1 MKSLLT
7 AETIKELHRNG
18 QTSVEIT
25 PQRTII
31 TPEARDV
38 AKKLGLKI
46 VDVPVG
52 SERHHKGRVSS
63 AGNRPDSL
71 TAIKKAVRDKLP
83 AAHQNSSLLDQLI
96 EKALKELQHQ
106 DEAGPSCEREKA
118 PNGVVLVRGSSVK
131 PGKFDG
137 AGGKPIGL
145 TDVIGAADN
154 SSIAAGYMQWEN
166 CSFPWTL
173 NYDEIDVVLE
183 GELHI
188 TCGNKTHIGKPGDV
202 FFIPKGAAI
211 EFGSPG
217 KVRFVYVTYPAD
229 WSAQ

>member
-1 MKSLLT
+1 MKSLFT
-7 AETIKELHRNG
+7 AEKIKELHKSG
-18 QTSVEIT
+18 QTSVEVS
-25 PQRTII
+25 PKSTII

-38 AKKLGLKI
+38 AKKLGVKI
-46 VDVPVG
+46 IDVA
-52 SERHHKGRVSS
+52 VSS
-63 AGNRPDSL
+63 EPHKDGASRTGGQPDSL
-71 TAIKKAVRDKLP
+71 QAIKKAVRAKLP
-83 AAHQNSSLLDQLI
+83 ASHQNSGLLDQLI

-106 DEAGPSCEREKA
+106 DAAGPSCEREKA
-118 PNGVVLVRGSSVK
+118 PNGVVLVRGNSVK

-145 TDVIGAADN
+145 TDVIGPDDK
-154 SSIAAGYMQWEN
+154 SSIAAGYMQWDN

-188 TCGNKTHIGKPGDV
+188 TCGDKTHIGKPGDV
-202 FFIPKGAAI
+202 FFIPKGASI

>member
-7 AETIKELHRNG
+7 AETIKQLHRSG
-18 QTSVEIT
+18 QASVDFC
-25 PQRTII
+25 PQHTII

-46 VDVPVG
+46 VDVAAG
-52 SERHHKGRVSS
+52 QVSQTS
-63 AGNRPDSL
+63 AAGTASGPDSL
-71 TAIKKAVRDKLP
+71 QAIKQAVKAKLP
-83 AAHQNSSLLDQLI
+83 AGHQNSALLDQLI
-96 EKALKELQHQ
+96 EKALKELQQ
-106 DEAGPSCEREKA
+106 QEKSGPVCEREEA
-118 PNGVVLVRGSSVK
+118 PNGVVLVRGNSVK
-131 PGKFDG
+131 PGKLDG
-137 AGGKPIGL
+137 VGGKPIGVA
-145 TDVIGAADN
+145 DVIGAADN
-154 SSIAAGYMQWEN
+154 SSVAAGYMQWDN

-173 NYDEIDVVLE
+173 TYDEINVVLE

-188 TCGNKTHIGKPGDV
+188 TCDGKVYKGRPGDV

-229 WSAQ
+229 WAA

>member
-1 MKSLLT
+1 MKSLFT
-7 AETIKELHRNG
+7 AEKIKELHKSG
-18 QTSVEIT
+18 ETSVEVS
-25 PQRTII
+25 PQSTII

-46 VDVPVG
+46 IDVAVSIEPRKSRG
-52 SERHHKGRVSS
+52 SI
-63 AGNRPDSL
+63 AGSRPDNL
-71 TAIKKAVRDKLP
+71 QDIKKAVRAKLP
-83 AAHQNSSLLDQLI
+83 AGHQNSALLDQLI

-106 DEAGPSCEREKA
+106 DAAGPSFEREKA

-145 TDVIGAADN
+145 TDVIGSADN

>member
-1 MKSLLT
+1 MKSLFT
-7 AETIKELHRNG
+7 AEKIKELHKSG
-18 QTSVEIT
+18 QTSVEVS
-25 PQRTII
+25 PKSTII

-38 AKKLGLKI
+38 AKKLGVKI
-46 VDVPVG
+46 IDVA
-52 SERHHKGRVSS
+52 VSS
-63 AGNRPDSL
+63 EPHQDGASRTGGQPDSL
-71 TAIKKAVRDKLP
+71 QAIKKAVRAKLP
-83 AAHQNSSLLDQLI
+83 ASHQNSGLLDQLI

-106 DEAGPSCEREKA
+106 DVAGPSCEREKA
-118 PNGVVLVRGSSVK
+118 PNGVVLVRGNSVK

-145 TDVIGAADN
+145 TDVIGPDDK
-154 SSIAAGYMQWEN
+154 SSIAAGYMQWDN

-188 TCGNKTHIGKPGDV
+188 TCGDKTHIGKPGDV
-202 FFIPKGAAI
+202 FFIPKGASI

>member
-7 AETIKELHRNG
+7 AETIKELHRSG
-18 QTSVEIT
+18 QASVEVC
-25 PQRTII
+25 PKRTII

-46 VDVPVG
+46 VDAPVG
-52 SERHHKGRVSS
+52 HEPRKKHSPG
-63 AGNRPDSL
+63 AGNQPESL
-71 TAIKKAVRDKLP
+71 QAIKKAVRAKLP

-106 DEAGPSCEREKA
+106 DAEGPSCKRETA
-118 PNGVVLVRGSSVK
+118 PNGVVLVRGNSVK
-131 PGKFDG
+131 PGRFEG
-137 AGGKPIGL
+137 ARGKPVGL
-145 TDVIGAADN
+145 IDVIGSADN

-188 TCGNKTHIGKPGDV
+188 TCGNKTHVGKPGDV

>member
-18 QTSVEIT
+18 QTSVEFS
-25 PQRTII
+25 PQQTII

-46 VDVPVG
+46 VDIP
-52 SERHHKGRVSS
+52 
-63 AGNRPDSL
+63 AGQLPLKKQNAAVNVDSL
-71 TAIKKAVRDKLP
+71 HAIKQAVKAKLP
-83 AAHQNSSLLDQLI
+83 AGHQNSGLLDQLI
-96 EKALKELQHQ
+96 EKALKELRQQ
-106 DEAGPSCEREKA
+106 DSEGPSCECERA
-118 PNGVVLVRGSSVK
+118 PNGVVLVRGNSVK
-131 PGKFDG
+131 LGRFDG
-137 AGGKPIGL
+137 AGGKPIGV
-145 TDVIGAADN
+145 TDVIGAADK
-154 SSIAAGYMQWEN
+154 SSMAAGYMQWEN

-173 NYDEIDVVLE
+173 TYDEINVVLE

-188 TCGNKTHIGKPGDV
+188 TSGDQVYKGKPGDV
-202 FFIPKGAAI
+202 FFIPKGSAI

>member
-18 QTSVEIT
+18 QTAVEVA
-25 PQRTII
+25 PQSTII

-46 VDVPVG
+46 VDVPINSVPEKDSMSLAG
-52 SERHHKGRVSS
+52 S
-63 AGNRPDSL
+63 RPDSL
-71 TAIKKAVRDKLP
+71 QAIKKAVREKLP

-106 DEAGPSCEREKA
+106 DTEGPSCEREKA
-118 PNGVVLVRGSSVK
+118 PNGVVLVRGASVK

-145 TDVIGAADN
+145 TDVIGSADN
-154 SSIAAGYMQWEN
+154 SSIAAGYMQWDN

>member
-7 AETIKELHRNG
+7 AETIKDLHRNG
-18 QTSVEIT
+18 QTSVEFS
-25 PQRTII
+25 PQQTII

-46 VDVPVG
+46 VDIPADQLPHKKQNAPVN
-52 SERHHKGRVSS
+52 V
-63 AGNRPDSL
+63 DSL
-71 TAIKKAVRDKLP
+71 HAIKQAVKAKLP
-83 AAHQNSSLLDQLI
+83 AGHQNSELLDQLI
-96 EKALKELQHQ
+96 EKALKELRQQ
-106 DEAGPSCEREKA
+106 DSEGPSCERERA
-118 PNGVVLVRGSSVK
+118 PNGVVLVRGNSVK
-131 PGKFDG
+131 LGRFDG
-137 AGGKPIGL
+137 AGGKPIGV
-145 TDVIGAADN
+145 TDVIGAADK
-154 SSIAAGYMQWEN
+154 SSMAAGYMQWEN

-173 NYDEIDVVLE
+173 TYDEINVVLE

-188 TCGNKTHIGKPGDV
+188 TSGDQVYKGKPGDV
-202 FFIPKGAAI
+202 FFIPKGSAI

>member
-7 AETIKELHRNG
+7 AETIKELHQKG
-18 QTSVEIT
+18 QTSVEIV
-25 PQRTII
+25 PRQTII

-38 AKKLGLKI
+38 AKKLGMNI

-52 SERHHKGRVSS
+52 SKCHKDREPLVDKHSG
-63 AGNRPDSL
+63 SL
-71 TAIKKAVRDKLP
+71 QAIKKAVREKLP

-106 DEAGPSCEREKA
+106 EEVGPSFEREKA

-131 PGKFDG
+131 PGKFEG
-137 AGGKPIGL
+137 AKGKPIGL

>member
-7 AETIKELHRNG
+7 AETIKDLHRNG
-18 QTSVEIT
+18 QTSVEFS
-25 PQRTII
+25 PQQTII

-46 VDVPVG
+46 IDIPVG
-52 SERHHKGRVSS
+52 QLPGKNS
-63 AGNRPDSL
+63 AAQAGTGPDSL
-71 TAIKKAVRDKLP
+71 QAIRQAVKAKLP
-83 AAHQNSSLLDQLI
+83 AGHQNSGLLDQLI
-96 EKALKELQHQ
+96 EKALKELKQQ
-106 DEAGPSCEREKA
+106 NAAGPSCEREQA
-118 PNGVVLVRGSSVK
+118 PNGVVLVRGNSVK
-131 PGKFDG
+131 LGQFDG

-145 TDVIGAADN
+145 TDVIGAADK

-173 NYDEIDVVLE
+173 TYDEIDVVLE

-188 TCGNKTHIGKPGDV
+188 TCGGKTYKGGPGDV
-202 FFIPKGAAI
+202 FLIPKGSAI

>member
-1 MKSLLT
+1 MKTLLT
-7 AETIKELHRNG
+7 AEKIKELHRNG
-18 QTSVEIT
+18 QTLVEIS
-25 PQRTII
+25 PRQTII

-46 VDVPVG
+46 IDLPAGQEPRKDESFIVG
-52 SERHHKGRVSS
+52 DSS
-63 AGNRPDSL
+63 DSL
-71 TAIKKAVRDKLP
+71 QAIKKAVRAKLP
-83 AAHQNSSLLDQLI
+83 EAHRNSGLLDQLI
-96 EKALKELQHQ
+96 EKALRELQHQ
-106 DEAGPSCEREKA
+106 DASGPSCTREKA
-118 PNGVVLVRGSSVK
+118 PNGVVLVRGNSVK
-131 PGKFDG
+131 PGKFKG

-145 TDVIGAADN
+145 TDVIGSADR

-188 TCGNKTHIGKPGDV
+188 TCGSTTYVGKPGDV

-217 KVRFVYVTYPAD
+217 KVRFVYVTYPVN

>member
-1 MKSLLT
+1 M
-7 AETIKELHRNG
+7 IKELHKSG
-18 QTSVEIT
+18 QTSVEFT

-38 AKKLGLKI
+38 ARKLGLKI

-52 SERHHKGRVSS
+52 SERHKDSTALADG
-63 AGNRPDSL
+63 RPDSL
-71 TAIKKAVRDKLP
+71 QAIKTAVRAKLP

-106 DEAGPSCEREKA
+106 DAAGPSCEREKA

-145 TDVIGAADN
+145 TDVIGSADN